1 MGKRK
6 RHRLQP
12 AQEAESQSSDEDSAQ
27 KEFDAEAGFSA
38 SHWRIVNSYA
48 KVALARWFS
57 LPDETYVNKI
67 LVKALGADI
76 LVTANHLPYD
86 VGYEKIRTWGSSG
99 SVTS

>member
-1 MGKRK
+1 VGKRK

-76 LVTANHLPYD
+76 VVTANHCLLAA
-86 VGYEKIRTWGSSG
+86 
-99 SVTS
+99 